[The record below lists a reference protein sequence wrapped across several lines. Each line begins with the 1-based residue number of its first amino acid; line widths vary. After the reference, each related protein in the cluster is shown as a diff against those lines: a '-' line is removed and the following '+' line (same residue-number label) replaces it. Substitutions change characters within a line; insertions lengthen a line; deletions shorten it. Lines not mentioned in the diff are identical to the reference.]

1 MKLKKVAIVKD
12 VLAPLV
18 DHVNLSECSDIVQ
31 LKSLLKY
38 IEMNTRML
46 ITGQVKLKKFVE
58 TLSKR
63 LDVLSND
70 LLQEPPL
77 DGMIMIMQDDN
88 LDMPP
93 AHNVTEK

>member
-46 ITGQVKLKKFVE
+46 ITGQVKLKKFAE